1 MNALFDLV
9 TAIYFVNLSMIF
21 DTVSI
26 WKKISHQQSPE
37 VSSSS
42 SIMMMMMYACVLCV
56 FSVSINKATNCLQRL
71 VNALCNVRLQNLV
84 ECQHRLS

>member
-26 WKKISHQQSPE
+26 WKKSRTSNPE
-37 VSSSS
+37 
-42 SIMMMMMYACVLCV
+42 
-56 FSVSINKATNCLQRL
+56 RL
-71 VNALCNVRLQNLV
+71 VVV
-84 ECQHRLS
+84 VV